1 MSSDGWQRKV
11 KMNKIITVSATAV
24 ASNKTVKAKK
34 EHIDATK
41 NVAVESIKPSK
52 GVDGIIG
59 ISLMLSDSG
68 LKAIVG
74 GVYVGIGNNNGK
86 CCLKDYDVKK
96 ARKGYDSL
104 SADYRESKGVGA
116 YNAACTYLKARYSI
130 LDKDYD
136 KLVALARAGVPL
148 RTKSERKQASAIK
161 VA

>member
-1 MSSDGWQRKV
+1 
-11 KMNKIITVSATAV
+11 MNKTTTVSATAV
-24 ASNKTVKAKK
+24 ASKTVKAKK

-41 NVAVESIKPSK
+41 NVAVESVKPSK

-104 SADYRESKGVGA
+104 SADYRESKGAGA

-136 KLVALARAGVPL
+136 KLVELARAGVPL
-148 RTKSERKQASAIK
+148 RTKAERKQASAIK